1 MVIKMKKILNFLQNI
16 ALVLLISVLNYS
28 CDSRNEEG
36 LVTNTSVNINSFIVN
51 GVMGTIDHKS
61 DKISVTLP
69 YGTNLTALVP
79 QIDIPDGATV
89 EPSSGKTINFTQAVK
104 FRVKN
109 GNIYKE
115 YEVNVK
121 AQNPI
126 ISFKINGLDATI
138 NHSNKSISLTVP
150 DGTNLTALQP
160 VIEMAP
166 GVNITPASGSTINFT
181 NSVQFTVSNANLTE
195 IYTAKVSTPVS
206 GPTIAF
212 IGTASS
218 RNTLTNPDEI
228 AASDWLFSKYS
239 GAVYISFADIAA
251 GASLNNINVL
261 WWHYDSA
268 TALPATALNANVV
281 DKIKNYL
288 NNGGN
293 ILLTT
298 FASQYVEA
306 LGIVPA
312 GKGPNNVFGDFP
324 PNGFVDSGNDWGM
337 SFVGNENHPIF
348 EGLQTY
354 ESGKAKLL
362 EKGTFRQNHT
372 AWWFLPDWG
381 GYING
386 AGWRTQT
393 GGKNLA
399 SEAWDNALDGRV
411 TIAEFPSGA
420 VNKKCV
426 VISMGA
432 YDWYNESSNG
442 NPSQA
447 NAYLDNIKTLTANS
461 LNYLVTH

>member
-1 MVIKMKKILNFLQNI
+1 MKKISNI
-16 ALVLLISVLNYS
+16 LLENILLLVIPMLIFS

-36 LVTNTSVNINSFIVN
+36 LITNTSVNINSFIVN
-51 GVMGTIDHKS
+51 GIAGTIDNQT
-61 DKISVTLP
+61 DKITVMLP
-69 YGTNLTALVP
+69 YGTNVKALVP
-79 QIDIPDGATV
+79 QINIPEGATV
-89 EPSSGKTINFTQAVK
+89 SPTSGTTVDFTQNIK
-104 FRVKN
+104 YRVKN
-109 GNIYKE
+109 GNIYKD
-115 YEVNVK
+115 YDVSVK
-121 AQNPI
+121 TQDPI

-150 DGTNLTALQP
+150 DGTNLTNLKP

-166 GVNITPASGSTINFT
+166 GVSITPASGSTINFT
-181 NSVQFTVSNANLTE
+181 NPVLFTVSNANLTE
-195 IYTAKVSTPVS
+195 IYTAKISTPVS
-206 GPTIAF
+206 GPSIAF
-212 IGTASS
+212 IGTAAN
-218 RNTLTNPDEI
+218 RNALTNPDEI

-251 GASLNNINVL
+251 TASLDNIDVL

-268 TALPATALNANVV
+268 AALPAIALNQNVT

-288 NNGGN
+288 NAGGN

-306 LGIVPA
+306 LGIVPV

-324 PNGFVDSGNDWGM
+324 PNGFIDSGSDWGM

-348 EGLQTY
+348 DGLQTY

-381 GYING
+381 GYVNG

-420 VNKKCV
+420 ANKKCV

>member
-1 MVIKMKKILNFLQNI
+1 MKKISNI
-16 ALVLLISVLNYS
+16 LLGNILLLVIPMLIFS

-36 LVTNTSVNINSFIVN
+36 LITNTSVNINSFIVN
-51 GVMGTIDHKS
+51 GIAGTIDNQT
-61 DKISVTLP
+61 DKITVMLP
-69 YGTNLTALVP
+69 YGTNVKALVP
-79 QIDIPDGATV
+79 QINIPEGATV
-89 EPSSGKTINFTQAVK
+89 SPTSGTTVDFTQNIK
-104 FRVKN
+104 YRVKN
-109 GNIYKE
+109 GNIYKD
-115 YEVNVK
+115 YDVSVK
-121 AQNPI
+121 TQDPI

-150 DGTNLTALQP
+150 DGTNLTNLKP

-166 GVNITPASGSTINFT
+166 GVSITPASGSTINFT
-181 NSVQFTVSNANLTE
+181 NPVLFTVSNANLTE
-195 IYTAKVSTPVS
+195 IYTAKISTPVS
-206 GPTIAF
+206 GPSIAF
-212 IGTASS
+212 IGTAAN
-218 RNTLTNPDEI
+218 RNALTNPDEI

-251 GASLNNINVL
+251 TASLDNIDVL

-268 TALPATALNANVV
+268 AALPAIALNQNVT

-288 NNGGN
+288 NAGGN

-306 LGIVPA
+306 LGIVPV

-324 PNGFVDSGNDWGM
+324 PNGFIDSGSDWGM

-348 EGLQTY
+348 DGLQTY

-381 GYING
+381 GYVNG

-420 VNKKCV
+420 ANKKCI

-442 NPSQA
+442 NPSQS
-447 NAYLDNIKTLTANS
+447 NSYLDNIKTLTDNS